1 MTARGRA
8 GAGFLSFLK
17 RKEPSDLR
25 FYLRALQE
33 ADPDFGEESEDEP
46 DADSM
51 SREWLTRSMR

>member
-1 MTARGRA
+1 
-8 GAGFLSFLK
+8 LK